1 MDRTK
6 HSLLVCLITIFVLS
20 ACSALVG
27 STPPTSA
34 PTTIV
39 EPVVTLQ
46 SDSLPATDADVP
58 RVSIEEA
65 RAALESGA
73 AVLVDVRAPEAFDS
87 RHIAGAISIPLGQIE
102 MDLASVALEKDRW
115 IITYCA

>member
-6 HSLLVCLITIFVLS
+6 HILLVFLVTLFVLS
-20 ACSALVG
+20 ACSAQIG

-39 EPVVTLQ
+39 FTLQ

-73 AVLVDVRAPEAFDS
+73 AVLVDVRAPEAFAS

-102 MDLASVALEKDRW
+102 MDLASVALEKEQW